1 MTIALDEFW
10 KTLEN
15 LEICDKKT
23 IDAVR
28 ASIAD
33 KKVTDSEIDAVSA
46 AKYLIKKGYMTR
58 YQAKHVLASKGDR
71 LRQGSYLILSEATE
85 GSLSQWMVA
94 FDTKAKR
101 QGLWIRIAAGEV
113 NPSLLDPDFANRISQ
128 IDSLQHFEVAIEGED
143 CEIFWR
149 RPNGKLLN
157 EYLSQGK
164 VFESN
169 KVFRIGVSLINALE
183 VLQAFGPRAY
193 TIDADSVWVTEDG
206 AALLLINP
214 LNSKVE
220 MGPAKV
226 PHVREYVAP
235 EVALNSAAQ
244 SSRSDIFS
252 LGCLLFRIATG
263 NDPYPDYQDEPSSLG
278 SAPKEVAEAVNDP
291 VSGSLLFRIL
301 AYAIAQNPDARFAN
315 TSDFK
320 KAWEAGKQA
329 TREAVVQTLQ
339 RDAASRETVTAEQKS
354 TARVADP
361 KENES
366 SKVNA
371 SKTDSKK
378 PLSIDDVG
386 HAVGASKSA
395 KKGQTKT
402 SFSKAST
409 RRGVGVTDSPSN
421 ERADLASSDS
431 EANDEQMRGVSSTQE
446 SMKSL
451 RDEVSLELHSPEK
464 AKSVAEKIAVA
475 GEIEDNT
482 LNAPTLVKKESKSV
496 DRENSN
502 SDIASDLNETPKGNV
517 FPGQGSLETGFHAN
531 GDFETGTV
539 SNESSFI
546 EESPKRVSV
555 RRKKKKSKAPLV
567 LGGMSVAVIVLLIG
581 LLVGGSG
588 DEQYKE
594 EPIVRREPPAVI
606 PPVTGQNR
614 EGQQEVETTPSK
626 LVGYEV
632 VDDDRLLFVPPY
644 GTDSPTIPLS
654 LLPPGPSV
662 IVSCRINDF
671 ANHEVGQSL
680 LKGVKTGLEDLL
692 NLASDRTNFPLEKIN
707 RLTVTMF
714 PGDAGWPEVA
724 LAVELFEPIN
734 EPDLIELLSVDQAR
748 TRENQVIY
756 VSEEE
761 NADAY
766 FWTVEEGIEAISAF
780 AVGSIEQISEV
791 ASLEGSAIP
800 LPRTSQALWSR
811 TSIDSDLVVLLTPNF
826 LFADGRELLTVSAP
840 EFVDPLR
847 RFMQPDINAALVTMK
862 FNADDSVFVE
872 TRFAPS
878 GGISEAALLKKVTEL
893 FGAFPAWANDFILE
907 SVQDASWKLLA
918 IRMPQMMQYLSGNI
932 RFGLSENAVVANAY
946 LPQAAFPQL
955 VFAGLLA
962 MNTSTTDA
970 PLLNP
975 EAIKMLSVDEM
986 LDLEMTVSFDQES
999 LEFALEA
1006 IVNAFQEGLPAGNE
1020 MPKAVIV
1027 GGDLELMGI
1036 TQNQQVRDFSKAN
1049 TPLRS
1054 VLTDLVLQANPD
1066 KSATGPSDLKQSLI
1080 WVVTEGE
1087 QGKKEIRIT
1096 TRQAAERDSYQVPRE
1111 FTSQE

>member
-1 MTIALDEFW
+1 MAIALDEFW

-33 KKVTDSEIDAVSA
+33 KKATDSEIDAVSA

-85 GSLSQWMVA
+85 SSLSQWMLA

-101 QGLWIRIAAGEV
+101 QGLWIRVAAEQV
-113 NPSLLDPDFANRISQ
+113 NPSLLDSDLANRISRV
-128 IDSLQHFEVAIEGED
+128 DSLQHFEVAMED
-143 CEIFWR
+143 DGCEIFWR
-149 RPNGKLLN
+149 RPNGKLLS
-157 EYLSQGK
+157 EYLSQGT

-169 KVFRIGVSLINALE
+169 KVFKIGSSLITALE
-183 VLQAFGPRAY
+183 VLQSFGPRSY

-214 LNSKVE
+214 LRSKVDI
-220 MGPAKV
+220 GRVKV
-226 PHVREYVAP
+226 PRVREYVAP
-235 EVALNSAAQ
+235 EVGLNSAEQ
-244 SSRSDIFS
+244 SARSDIFS

-278 SAPKEVAEAVNDP
+278 SAPNEVTEAINDP
-291 VSGSLLFRIL
+291 VNGSLLFRVL

-329 TREAVVQTLQ
+329 TQETAVQAPQ
-339 RDAASRETVTAEQKS
+339 RDTTSGETVTAEQKS
-354 TARVADP
+354 AARVAVP

-366 SKVNA
+366 PKAST

-378 PLSIDDVG
+378 PSSIHDVD

-395 KKGQTKT
+395 KKGQTNA
-402 SFSKAST
+402 SLSKSST
-409 RRGVGVTDSPSN
+409 RRRVGVTDSPSD
-421 ERADLASSDS
+421 ERADLASFDPES
-431 EANDEQMRGVSSTQE
+431 NDEQMQGVFSARE
-446 SMKSL
+446 SVESL
-451 RDEVSLELHSPEK
+451 RDEGSLEPQRPRKGE
-464 AKSVAEKIAVA
+464 SVAEKLAVA
-475 GEIEDNT
+475 GENEDKPLDT
-482 LNAPTLVKKESKSV
+482 PTSTKEESKSV
-496 DRENSN
+496 DRENTY
-502 SDIASDLNETPKGNV
+502 SDISSQLNETAKDTV
-517 FPGQGSLETGFHAN
+517 LPGQGSLETGLHADGN
-531 GDFETGTV
+531 FEMATV

-546 EESPKRVSV
+546 EESPKRVSA
-555 RRKKKKSKAPLV
+555 RRKKKKSKAPFV

-588 DEQYKE
+588 DEEYKE
-594 EPIVRREPPAVI
+594 EPTVRREPPAVI
-606 PPVTGQNR
+606 PPVTGQDR
-614 EGQQEVETTPSK
+614 VDQQEVETPPSA

-692 NLASDRTNFPLEKIN
+692 NLASDRTKFPLEKIK
-707 RLTVTMF
+707 RLTVTLF
-714 PGDAGWPEVA
+714 PGEGGWPEVA
-724 LAVELFEPIN
+724 LAVELFEPID

-756 VSEEE
+756 ISDEE

-766 FWTVEEGIEAISAF
+766 FWIVEEESEAISAF

-800 LPRTSQALWSR
+800 LPRTSQALWSE

-840 EFVDPLR
+840 EFVDPLK

-862 FNADDSVFVE
+862 LNADDSVFLE

-878 GGISEAALLKKVTEL
+878 GGISEAALLKKVSES
-893 FGAFPAWANDFILE
+893 FGALPAWANDFILE

-918 IRMPQMMQYLSGNI
+918 IRMPQMMQYLSGKI

-955 VFAGLLA
+955 AFAGLLA
-962 MNTSTTDA
+962 MNTTTTDA

-975 EAIKMLSVDEM
+975 ETVKMLSIDEM

-1036 TQNQQVRDFSKAN
+1036 TQNQQVRDFSKAKM
-1049 TPLRS
+1049 PLRS